1 MQKRK
6 FNECNLAA
14 NSLMHRLISMII
26 QVGFFAGSIFFLFIT
41 MIVVSAGW
49 GKTCATYK
57 NITRAGITPNSEFNI
72 DCTRPQYSYRH
83 GPYPPNGTDFITAAV
98 SY

>member
-26 QVGFFAGSIFFLFIT
+26 QFGFFAGSILFLFIT
-41 MIVVSAGW
+41 TIVVSAGW
-49 GKTCATYK
+49 GKTSFTYF
-57 NITRAGITPNSEFNI
+57 NITSNHPNI
-72 DCTRPQYSYRH
+72 DTGFDCDGPQYISGS
-83 GPYPPNGTDFITAAV
+83 GPYPPNGAEFITAAV